1 MVSSMDEFRLSEASE
16 ATAAALRLLRAT
28 AFALPHDMV

>member
-1 MVSSMDEFRLSEASE
+1 MASSMDAFRLSEASE

-28 AFALPHDMV
+28 DFALPHDIM